1 MPPTNH
7 PPLET
12 PSPSLIEMLR
22 LTLEGLWP
30 TPPDLTALI
39 DRMETP
45 R

>member
-1 MPPTNH
+1 MPPTTH

-12 PSPSLIEMLR
+12 PSPSLIELLR

>member
-12 PSPSLIEMLR
+12 PSPSLIELLR

>member
-1 MPPTNH
+1 MPPTTH

-30 TPPDLTALI
+30 TPLDLTPLI